1 MKTVEEIFKY
11 VKKCGCSV
19 QYDAAPY
26 YIQQV
31 PEEISALLFELLKTN
46 NYSNF
51 MEIGSAAGGTSRL
64 FNDFFQFKKIVI
76 LENNS
81 FNKKMVKIRNEQLT
95 GLPLVEFI
103 GDSQSAQAN
112 NFIRNLNIKLD
123 LLFIDADHSYNGV
136 RNDYYNHLEFV
147 KKEGYLIFH
156 DTVSYPDV
164 GRFVNELK
172 RDSRLIFIDEYRNN
186 VEKICGLAL
195 FKKL

>member
-1 MKTVEEIFKY
+1 MKTVEEIFEY
-11 VKKCGCSV
+11 VEKCGCSV

-64 FNDFFQFKKIVI
+64 FNDFFQFKKMVI

-81 FNKKMVKIRNEQLT
+81 FNKKMVKIRKEQLA
-95 GLPLVEFI
+95 GQPIVEFI
-103 GDSQSAQAN
+103 GDSQSAEAN
-112 NFIRNLNIKLD
+112 NFVRNLNIELD
-123 LLFIDADHSYNGV
+123 LLFIDGDHSYNGV
-136 RNDYYNHLEFV
+136 RNDYNNHIEFV
-147 KKEGYLIFH
+147 KKGGYLIFH
-156 DTVSYPDV
+156 DTVSYPEV
-164 GRFVNELK
+164 GRFFNELK
-172 RDSRLIFIDEYRNN
+172 LGKKVKFIHEYRNN
-186 VEKICGLAL
+186 NQPVCGLAL